1 MALWN
6 RKRLIEVGE
15 DAPDFELQDAAGAS
29 YSCAALRVKAP
40 VLFAF
45 FKVSCPVCQLTFP
58 FLDRLHRAVA
68 NERLRVIGI
77 SQDDAAATREFAE
90 RFGIAFPL
98 LLDTAKG
105 GYAVS
110 NAFGISNVPVLF
122 LVGVDGRIAW
132 ASMGFSKSDLEGL
145 AQQFDV
151 EMFRQ
156 DENVPA
162 WKAG

>member
-6 RKRLIEVGE
+6 RKRLLEAGE
-15 DAPDFELQDAAGAS
+15 DAPDFELQDTAGAP
-29 YSCAALRVKAP
+29 YSCKVLRAKAP

-45 FKVSCPVCQLTFP
+45 FKISCPVCQLTFP

-77 SQDDAAATREFAE
+77 SQNDAAETCEFAA
-90 RFGIAFPL
+90 RFDITFPL
-98 LLDTAKG
+98 LLDTARG

-110 NAFGISNVPVLF
+110 NAFGISNVPALF
-122 LVGVDGRIAW
+122 LVGADGRIAW
-132 ASMGFSKSDLEGL
+132 TSMGFSKSALEEL
-145 AQQFDV
+145 AQQFGV